1 MTTNSEIDIE
11 AELAN
16 GLDHI
21 PQTQRSY
28 DTYINKLKVCVEIAV
43 KGGPYTGQL
52 LQEHLSDVNIAKFL
66 HIIGKDLGYTPH
78 ALKSASAALGSVLL
92 QLELPG
98 LYLQRHLYPKSQKLI
113 KVRDT
118 DNVTFLFNFNS
129 N

>member
-21 PQTQRSY
+21 PETQRSY
-28 DTYINKLKVCVEIAV
+28 DVYLNKLKVCVEIAV
-43 KGGPYTGQL
+43 KGGPYTAKL

-66 HIIGKDLGYTPH
+66 IIIGRDLGYTPH

-92 QLELPG
+92 KLELPG
-98 LYLQRHLYPKSQKLI
+98 LYTSRALYPKSQKLI

-118 DNVTFLFNFNS
+118 DTYLFNFNS